1 MNEYAPVS
9 HIPNHSPT
17 LEIGAS
23 IQSSP
28 PVQFNLL
35 DMLRSNSRLRVWTQ
49 RVGYLGALTS
59 ISGHIYR

>member
-28 PVQFNLL
+28 AVQFNLL
-35 DMLRSNSRLRVWTQ
+35 DMAAQQQQVASLVAKSGISW
-49 RVGYLGALTS
+49 ALTP
-59 ISGHIYR
+59 IHGHI